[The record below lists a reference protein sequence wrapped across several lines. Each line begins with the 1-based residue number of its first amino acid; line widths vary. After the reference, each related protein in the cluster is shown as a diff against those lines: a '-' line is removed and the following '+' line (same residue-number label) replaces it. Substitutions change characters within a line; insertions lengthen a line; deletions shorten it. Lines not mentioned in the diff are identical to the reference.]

1 MPPRNV
7 PAGPVSARETC
18 ITLTTNLPGPEA
30 RAPLFEPE
38 GYHAFYPYPRRDVLL
53 PRRRARRWRALVIEN
68 EFLRATVLPALGGRL
83 FSLYD
88 KVTGEE
94 VFVSPERFRFG
105 RIHMRGAWVPV
116 GVELN
121 FPKGH
126 SAVSTSPVTSLLQR
140 EPDGAAS
147 IVSGAVDLVTGMH
160 WEARFTLRPGV
171 GRLLV
176 HNRFSN
182 PTRLPHGAMYW
193 HNAAVWV
200 GEGFRFQS
208 RARLAYV
215 LGEIG
220 PFPFR
225 NGRDYTWYRNR
236 LWSDD
241 LFLVGVPE
249 DWFGYYDHERDFGA
263 LHVADRR
270 KMPGKKFFSWGCSPD
285 GLAWS
290 RTFDLAGRHYG
301 ELQAGFLETQQQKR
315 RFEPGEVFESD
326 ECWYPIADVG
336 DVLQADERV
345 AVGLRCE
352 SREGRVGGPGLLTVL
367 LTESVGPVTVLCRDR
382 STGRVLVEERIRPRP
397 LEVCTLPLSAPPGPK
412 GVYLR
417 LEYGGGVFF
426 ERSVSPLRRPSARD
440 IERARRRIHPVHGDD
455 AAGRVAAGDLD
466 TRVAVRSRGEMG
478 TLVGAFNDMVV
489 RLAEQRSE
497 LVRLE
502 KLAAWRGLARV
513 LAHEIKNPLTPIQM
527 AVQEAR
533 QSFEREDPRHGEILA
548 DCETIV
554 LEEVAGLRNLVAGF
568 SDFARL
574 PEPHPRPG
582 DFRGLAED
590 LDRLYGDH
598 LRCELPDGP
607 LPVLMD
613 EGELRRALI
622 NLVDNGLAA
631 CAETGRPDVVILG
644 ARPASGGIL
653 EITVRDQGAGIP
665 PENLE
670 RIFEPDFSTKKGGM
684 GLGLPVVA
692 GIVQGHGGTIAVDS
706 QPGRGTTFTLTLS
719 AAEEESCPAS

>member
-1 MPPRNV
+1 MFRIRTRLV
-7 PAGPVSARETC
+7 AGF
-18 ITLTTNLPGPEA
+18 L
-30 RAPLFEPE
+30 
-38 GYHAFYPYPRRDVLL
+38 
-53 PRRRARRWRALVIEN
+53 LVI
-68 EFLRATVLPALGGRL
+68 VLPAI
-83 FSLYD
+83 
-88 KVTGEE
+88 
-94 VFVSPERFRFG
+94 P
-105 RIHMRGAWVPV
+105 
-116 GVELN
+116 
-121 FPKGH
+121 
-126 SAVSTSPVTSLLQR
+126 
-140 EPDGAAS
+140 
-147 IVSGAVDLVTGMH
+147 
-160 WEARFTLRPGV
+160 
-171 GRLLV
+171 
-176 HNRFSN
+176 
-182 PTRLPHGAMYW
+182 
-193 HNAAVWV
+193 
-200 GEGFRFQS
+200 
-208 RARLAYV
+208 
-215 LGEIG
+215 
-220 PFPFR
+220 
-225 NGRDYTWYRNR
+225 
-236 LWSDD
+236 
-241 LFLVGVPE
+241 LFLVVNNLLDRSLNPELHRQLEQGLTAGLAAARLGLAAEKQQFSAAVAALPDPADGNSGCIVLDRDGRPDPGATPPEVVPALLPDPGAPPVRAGSFLVLRKRTRGGVVTYARALPAE
-249 DWFGYYDHERDFGA
+249 LVDSAGAVTRALTLLRALQLERREILRSFVLPFVLVYGVLILVA
-263 LHVADRR
+263 VAVAVLVADRLAR
-270 KMPGKKFFSWGCSPD
+270 PIEALAD
-285 GLAWS
+285 G
-290 RTFDLAGRHYG
+290 
-301 ELQAGFLETQQQKR
+301 
-315 RFEPGEVFESD
+315 
-326 ECWYPIADVG
+326 
-336 DVLQADERV
+336 
-345 AVGLRCE
+345 
-352 SREGRVGGPGLLTVL
+352 
-367 LTESVGPVTVLCRDR
+367 
-382 STGRVLVEERIRPRP
+382 
-397 LEVCTLPLSAPPGPK
+397 
-412 GVYLR
+412 
-417 LEYGGGVFF
+417 
-426 ERSVSPLRRPSARD
+426 
-440 IERARRRIHPVHGDD
+440 
-455 AAGRVAAGDLD
+455 AGRVAAGDLD